1 MGMDLASFHSFD
13 EGMAV
18 MEVLWK
24 SQTADNIWLGLIR
37 NINGMKYIY
46 CLVEGLTKHKQSVVL
61 RTTGFACQHI
71 RKIKLR

>member
-18 MEVLWK
+18 MEVLWE

-37 NINGMKYIY
+37 NINGMKYNILSGRQLNETQTER
-46 CLVEGLTKHKQSVVL
+46 C
-61 RTTGFACQHI
+61 AA
-71 RKIKLR
+71 